1 MGVKRV
7 VVHIDRLL
15 LKGFR
20 NADSHAIGEGMRG
33 ELARLLADPMMG
45 ERLASLGHVSSLH
58 AGKVKLAQD
67 AKPQRLG
74 ISAGRAIAKG
84 ISR

>member
-7 VVHIDRLL
+7 TVHIDRLVL
-15 LKGFR
+15 TGFR
-20 NADSHAIGEGMRG
+20 NADSQAIGEGMRE
-33 ELARLLADPMMG
+33 ELARLLADPAAG
-45 ERLASLGHVSSLH
+45 ERLASLGHVSRMRV
-58 AGKVKLAQD
+58 GKVTLAQD